1 MSDSDGMFIELQQEF
16 LAEAS
21 FLVEQYEESMLG
33 LESNSEP
40 VAELSQIFRVAHSI
54 KGGASAVGL
63 NDLCQFSHAV
73 EDLLSLLRVAPV
85 LVNSKV
91 ISLLLASGDA
101 LRFRIDQLR
110 SGDSSAWDT
119 SALIID
125 LKQMT
130 IEFNKIVGVAN
141 DRSESETQNENQ
153 EDHANYDLLKELEEK
168 FGSADQKEYKFIEP
182 RSEANVS
189 MDKSPSAEIQKMPEL
204 ASATSVPEA
213 LPKEDVAAEEKLL
226 EKVESAPVVVV
237 LAPNVTSTEVKDV
250 SVAAKVAP
258 NRQKPNA
265 GSSIKVDTQRVD
277 AVLDAVGELVVL
289 KNQLLHDESIRV
301 NGSARVASVVDQID
315 KTVRELYDRTLSIR
329 MTPLKSLFVKIQ
341 RIVRDVSL
349 QLEKPVDLELVGE
362 DTEVE
367 RTVFELLGDPMV
379 HMIRNA
385 MDHGIEKPAIR
396 KEKGK
401 NPVAKLRVSA
411 QQTGGSVSIEITD
424 DGGGIHK
431 ERVFKKALEKGIIP
445 AGTEMSSLS
454 EDQIFQFLF
463 APGFSTA
470 EKVSDL
476 SGRGVGLDVV
486 KSNLEKI
493 HGKID
498 IRSKID
504 QGTTFRLSI
513 PLSTAITDGIVVAI
527 AGSRFIVPIHTIR
540 EIVRAMPSDFTDVSG
555 AGHVVR
561 IRENLL
567 PVVDIST
574 TLAEINWDQL
584 EQSKHISAINA
595 QSLRKQRNESM
606 LLIVESLHGEVLLPV
621 DDVIGQAQ
629 VVVKPV
635 PGMKSI
641 PEISG
646 AAILGDGRTV
656 LVIDPASLVFQSSKI
671 TELTKDVAA

>member
-1 MSDSDGMFIELQQEF
+1 
-16 LAEAS
+16 
-21 FLVEQYEESMLG
+21 
-33 LESNSEP
+33 
-40 VAELSQIFRVAHSI
+40 
-54 KGGASAVGL
+54 
-63 NDLCQFSHAV
+63 
-73 EDLLSLLRVAPV
+73 
-85 LVNSKV
+85 
-91 ISLLLASGDA
+91 
-101 LRFRIDQLR
+101 
-110 SGDSSAWDT
+110 
-119 SALIID
+119 
-125 LKQMT
+125 
-130 IEFNKIVGVAN
+130 
-141 DRSESETQNENQ
+141 
-153 EDHANYDLLKELEEK
+153 
-168 FGSADQKEYKFIEP
+168 
-182 RSEANVS
+182 
-189 MDKSPSAEIQKMPEL
+189 
-204 ASATSVPEA
+204 
-213 LPKEDVAAEEKLL
+213 
-226 EKVESAPVVVV
+226 
-237 LAPNVTSTEVKDV
+237 
-250 SVAAKVAP
+250 
-258 NRQKPNA
+258 
-265 GSSIKVDTQRVD
+265 
-277 AVLDAVGELVVL
+277 
-289 KNQLLHDESIRV
+289 
-301 NGSARVASVVDQID
+301 
-315 KTVRELYDRTLSIR
+315 
-329 MTPLKSLFVKIQ
+329 
-341 RIVRDVSL
+341 
-349 QLEKPVDLELVGE
+349 
-362 DTEVE
+362 
-367 RTVFELLGDPMV
+367 
-379 HMIRNA
+379 

-540 EIVRAMPSDFTDVSG
+540 EIIRAMPSDFTDVSG

-584 EQSKHISAINA
+584 EQSKHVSAINA

-656 LVIDPASLVFQSSKI
+656 LVIDPASLVFQSNKL

>member
-1 MSDSDGMFIELQQEF
+1 MSDSDGMFIELPQEF

-21 FLVEQYEESMLG
+21 FLIEQYEESMLG

-40 VAELSQIFRVAHSI
+40 AAELSQIFRVAHSI

-63 NDLCQFSHAV
+63 NDLCQFAHAV

-101 LRFRIDQLR
+101 LRGRIDQLR
-110 SGDSSAWDT
+110 VGATSEWDT

-130 IEFNKIVGVAN
+130 IEFNKIVGVSN
-141 DRSESETQNENQ
+141 ESIPSAPSNENQ
-153 EDHANYDLLKELEEK
+153 EDHANYELLKELEEK
-168 FGSADQKEYKFIEP
+168 FGEAEKPTEQKIEVPSQDLDVIGQQSVQGQKSTIEENAPAIADSAAK
-182 RSEANVS
+182 SEVGL
-189 MDKSPSAEIQKMPEL
+189 D
-204 ASATSVPEA
+204 
-213 LPKEDVAAEEKLL
+213 EKLL
-226 EKVESAPVVVV
+226 EKVETPLTMSASSQSVV
-237 LAPNVTSTEVKDV
+237 PNEIKDAQQ
-250 SVAAKVAP
+250 SSKSAQS
-258 NRQKPNA
+258 RQKLNA
-265 GSSIKVDTQRVD
+265 ASSSIKVDTQRVD

-289 KNQLLHDESIRV
+289 KNQLLHDESIRL

-349 QLEKPVDLELVGE
+349 QLEKPVDLELLGE

-385 MDHGIEKPAIR
+385 MDHGIEKPALR

-424 DGGGIHK
+424 DGGGINK

-445 AGTEMSSLS
+445 AGTEINSLT

-498 IRSKID
+498 IRSKLD

-555 AGHVVR
+555 AGQVVR

-567 PVVDIST
+567 PVVDISS

-584 EQSKHISAINA
+584 EQSKHISITNA
-595 QSLRKQRNESM
+595 QSLRKLRNESM

-656 LVIDPASLVFQSSKI
+656 LVIDPASLVYQSNKH

>member
-40 VAELSQIFRVAHSI
+40 AAELSQIFRVAHSI

-63 NDLCQFSHAV
+63 NDLCHFAHAV

-101 LRFRIDQLR
+101 LSFRIDQLR

-119 SALIID
+119 SALVID

-130 IEFNKIVGVAN
+130 NEFNKIVGVSN
-141 DRSESETQNENQ
+141 GHSETELENENQ

-168 FGSADQKEYKFIEP
+168 FGVPDKKEQKTAEPLSEVSLQKPVSTNPVEKHKLELVSESA
-182 RSEANVS
+182 
-189 MDKSPSAEIQKMPEL
+189 PS
-204 ASATSVPEA
+204 
-213 LPKEDVAAEEKLL
+213 LPVVKDDVAVDEKLL
-226 EKVESAPVVVV
+226 EKAEPAAVAVVSAPI
-237 LAPNVTSTEVKDV
+237 AASTESKDV
-250 SVAAKVAP
+250 SVAAKATP
-258 NRQKPNA
+258 ARQKPNA

-349 QLEKPVDLELVGE
+349 QLEKPVDLELLGE

-540 EIVRAMPSDFTDVSG
+540 EIIRAMPSDFTDVSG

-584 EQSKHISAINA
+584 EQSKHVSAINA

-656 LVIDPASLVFQSSKI
+656 LVIDPASLVFQSNKL

>member
-40 VAELSQIFRVAHSI
+40 AAELSQIFRVAHSI

-63 NDLCQFSHAV
+63 NDLCHFAHAV

-101 LRFRIDQLR
+101 LSFRIDQLR

-119 SALIID
+119 SALVID

-130 IEFNKIVGVAN
+130 NEFNKIVGVSN
-141 DRSESETQNENQ
+141 GHSETELENENQ

-168 FGSADQKEYKFIEP
+168 FGVPDKKEQKTAEPLSEVSLQKPVSTNPVEKHKLELVSESA
-182 RSEANVS
+182 
-189 MDKSPSAEIQKMPEL
+189 PS
-204 ASATSVPEA
+204 
-213 LPKEDVAAEEKLL
+213 LPVVKDDVAVDEKLL
-226 EKVESAPVVVV
+226 EKAEPAAVAVVSAPI
-237 LAPNVTSTEVKDV
+237 AASTESKDV
-250 SVAAKVAP
+250 SVAAKATP
-258 NRQKPNA
+258 ARQKPNA

-431 ERVFKKALEKGIIP
+431 ERVFKKALEKGIVP
-445 AGTEMSSLS
+445 AGTEMNSLS